1 MNLFFFYA
9 RMTPLVYIAAIDPP
23 YMGDFSPGLASHKA
37 AQVLSIHQRRSC
49 MRCPHC
55 ESENTRVI
63 DTTHD
68 AKGGIRRRRVC
79 EDCDH
84 RFSTYERP
92 VLSTPLIIKRD
103 NTREEFD
110 KEKLLQGIR
119 LACTKRPV
127 SAEQIERLAGEIE
140 ANLQHSTK
148 LEVQSQFIGDM
159 VIEGLRKLDDVA
171 YIRFASVYLPLGNLN
186 ALRDE
191 IDRLLE
197 RKERKG
203 EK

>member
-1 MNLFFFYA
+1 
-9 RMTPLVYIAAIDPP
+9 
-23 YMGDFSPGLASHKA
+23 
-37 AQVLSIHQRRSC
+37 

-79 EDCDH
+79 EDCEY

-92 VLSTPLIIKRD
+92 ILSTPLIIKRD

-110 KEKLLQGIR
+110 KEKLLKGIR

-127 SAEQIERLAGEIE
+127 SAEDIELLAGEIE
-140 ANLQHSTK
+140 ARLQQSTK
-148 LEVQSQFIGDM
+148 LEIPSKVIGDM
-159 VIEGLRKLDDVA
+159 VSEGLRKIDDVA

-197 RKERKG
+197 NKG
-203 EK
+203 ENS

>member
-1 MNLFFFYA
+1 
-9 RMTPLVYIAAIDPP
+9 
-23 YMGDFSPGLASHKA
+23 
-37 AQVLSIHQRRSC
+37 

-68 AKGGIRRRRVC
+68 AKGGIRRRRVW
-79 EDCDH
+79 EDCDQ
-84 RFSTYERP
+84 RFSTYERA

-127 SAEQIERLAGEIE
+127 SAEDIERLGGEIE
-140 ANLQHSTK
+140 AKLQQTSK
-148 LEVQSQFIGDM
+148 LEISSKMIGDF

-186 ALRDE
+186 AWRDE

-197 RKERKG
+197 NKG
-203 EK
+203 EN

>member
-1 MNLFFFYA
+1 
-9 RMTPLVYIAAIDPP
+9 
-23 YMGDFSPGLASHKA
+23 
-37 AQVLSIHQRRSC
+37 

-68 AKGGIRRRRVC
+68 SKGGIRRRRVC
-79 EDCDH
+79 EACNQ

-92 VLSTPLIIKRD
+92 VLYTPLIIKRD

-127 SAEQIERLAGEIE
+127 PAEEIERLAGEIE
-140 ANLQHSTK
+140 ARLQHMTK
-148 LEVQSQFIGDM
+148 LEIPSQVIGDL
-159 VIEGLRKLDDVA
+159 VIEGLRGLDDVA

-197 RKERKG
+197 HKG
-203 EK
+203 DNA